1 MKVRTKMKIRFEG
14 NVREV
19 DTLFDSGASISVM
32 SSLTFRK
39 LFGAKWKK
47 LDKPIRLVLVN
58 GDIIVVDKYVVIDIL
73 IGNTFIPIRIFL
85 SDDIKEKAIV
95 DAKEIKIPDLIIGAG
110 TMDELG
116 IELHPEK
123 GIVMKGLLLI

>member
-1 MKVRTKMKIRFEG
+1 MKIRFEG